1 MKKLL
6 YSIIAIFFCLSTAL
20 WFGCKEVEWP
30 GSIHGSITDKATGEP
45 IKTAGVELI
54 PLGLKTI
61 TGSEGQYE
69 FKEIDPGTYK
79 LHITKTGYEE
89 LVSNE
94 IVVNSSKATQSDVQ
108 IEKLPPA
115 LKILDGAGKEV
126 DTLNFGEAE
135 SDEARSFNIFN
146 DGSESLQWQI
156 TKTAKWI
163 ESFSIESGKLE
174 ASGTQAIVVT
184 IDRNQL
190 DEKQNATTIQI
201 TSNNGSKELLVLAMN
216 NRKAIVVNV
225 SEATNVT
232 ATTAIFHGEIVNQGT
247 PPFTERGF
255 VYTTESVATLEN
267 TIEKLTVAVNEDKS
281 YSIQVRNLELGK
293 TYSVRAYASNILG
306 VVYSSNSVSVI
317 PKSTLP
323 AVETES
329 ITSVNIANGT
339 AIFNGTVLEEGDPAY
354 TEKGFVYGIVPNP
367 TIDDTKKEVSG
378 NGTGKYS
385 ANISGLEEGKEYHIR
400 AYATNANGTAY
411 GEDKKVDMT
420 ATMPEVQT
428 KASTNRNIANGTV
441 TFNGTITKI
450 GDLPYTERGFVYA
463 DVHNP
468 TLDDT
473 KVTVSGN
480 GTGNFSANVSD
491 IQEGKVYYIRAFVTN
506 SKGTVYGDEVSVDM
520 TAMMPEVQTK
530 ASTNRNVA
538 NGTVTFNG
546 TVTDIG
552 DLPYTERG
560 FVYADVHNPTLD
572 DTKVTASGNGTGD
585 FSANASDLQEGMVY
599 YVRAYIT
606 NSKGTVYGEEVS
618 VDFNAVMPTVQTKT
632 PSNRNVSGGT
642 ATFNGSITEIGDLPY
657 TERGFVYAEVHNP
670 TIDDTK
676 VTASGSGTG
685 DFSANASDIQEGK
698 VYYIRAYVTNSKGTV
713 YGEEVS
719 VDFNAVMPTVQT
731 KTPTNRNVANETV
744 TFNGTITEIGDLP
757 YTERG
762 FVYADVHNPTLDDT
776 KVTASGN
783 GTGDFSANTSDIQ
796 EGKVYYIRAYVTNRK
811 GTVYGE
817 EVSVDF
823 NAVMPTVQ
831 TKTPTNRNVSG
842 GTATFNG
849 SITDIGDLP
858 YTERGFV
865 YAEIHN
871 PTLDDTKVTVSG
883 SGTGDFSANASDI
896 QEGKVYYVRAYVTNR
911 KGTVYGEEV
920 SVDFNAVMPTIQTN
934 NPTNINRANGTAT
947 LNATIMS
954 LGDLPCTERGFVYAE
969 VHNPTIE
976 DDTKIVSIGNTTG
989 DYTSN
994 ATNLILGKVYYV
1006 RAYVTNSKGTVY
1018 GMENILDLQAI
1029 LPQVKTR
1036 VVSNITPNAVTFNG
1050 EIISLGDPHYTERG
1064 FIYGSMPVPTM
1075 DEPSIIQMAV
1085 TGTSIGAYT
1094 KEVKDLEE
1102 GRTYYMRAYA
1112 KSDDRLVYGDIVR
1125 FVPEVPQY
1133 VILEVVNLMVQKEDL
1148 GSAYWSTAKT
1158 MCENSVLAG
1167 YTDWRLPTKEELM
1180 SLYDKRDWIGGFSD
1194 DLYWS
1199 SSSSASDINFRY
1211 FIDFTSG
1218 YMAARNIRNYDQ
1230 KYKVRAVRT
1239 ITE

>member
-1 MKKLL
+1 MKKILYIFIATLL
-6 YSIIAIFFCLSTAL
+6 CLSATL
-20 WFGCKEVEWP
+20 WYGCKEKELP

-45 IKTAGVELI
+45 IKTAGVELL
-54 PLGLKTI
+54 PSGVKTV

-69 FKEIDPGTYK
+69 FNEIAPGVYN

-94 IVVNSSKATQSDVQ
+94 IVVNSNKATQSDVQ

-163 ESFSIESGKLE
+163 ESFSVESGKLE
-174 ASGTQAIVVT
+174 AGGTQAIVVT

-190 DEKQNATTIQI
+190 EEKQNATTIQI

-293 TYSVRAYASNILG
+293 TYSVRAYASNSLG

-329 ITSVNIANGT
+329 ITSVNIVNGT
-339 AIFNGTVLEEGDPAY
+339 AIFNGNILEEGDPAY

-367 TIDDTKKEVSG
+367 TIDDTRKEVSG

-473 KVTVSGN
+473 KVPV
-480 GTGNFSANVSD
+480 
-491 IQEGKVYYIRAFVTN
+491 
-506 SKGTVYGDEVSVDM
+506 
-520 TAMMPEVQTK
+520 
-530 ASTNRNVA
+530 
-538 NGTVTFNG
+538 
-546 TVTDIG
+546 
-552 DLPYTERG
+552 
-560 FVYADVHNPTLD
+560 
-572 DTKVTASGNGTGD
+572 SGNGTGD
-585 FSANASDLQEGMVY
+585 FSANVSDM
-599 YVRAYIT
+599 
-606 NSKGTVYGEEVS
+606 
-618 VDFNAVMPTVQTKT
+618 
-632 PSNRNVSGGT
+632 
-642 ATFNGSITEIGDLPY
+642 
-657 TERGFVYAEVHNP
+657 
-670 TIDDTK
+670 
-676 VTASGSGTG
+676 
-685 DFSANASDIQEGK
+685 QEGK
-698 VYYIRAYVTNSKGTV
+698 IYYIRAYVTNSKGTV

-719 VDFNAVMPTVQT
+719 VDFNAIMPIVET
-731 KTPTNRNVANETV
+731 KSPTNINRANGTA

-762 FVYADVHNPTLDDT
+762 FVYA
-776 KVTASGN
+776 
-783 GTGDFSANTSDIQ
+783 
-796 EGKVYYIRAYVTNRK
+796 
-811 GTVYGE
+811 
-817 EVSVDF
+817 
-823 NAVMPTVQ
+823 
-831 TKTPTNRNVSG
+831 
-842 GTATFNG
+842 
-849 SITDIGDLP
+849 
-858 YTERGFV
+858 
-865 YAEIHN
+865 
-871 PTLDDTKVTVSG
+871 
-883 SGTGDFSANASDI
+883 
-896 QEGKVYYVRAYVTNR
+896 
-911 KGTVYGEEV
+911 
-920 SVDFNAVMPTIQTN
+920 
-934 NPTNINRANGTAT
+934 
-947 LNATIMS
+947 
-954 LGDLPCTERGFVYAE
+954 E

-976 DDTKIVSIGNTTG
+976 NDTKIVSVGNG
-989 DYTSN
+989 LGVYTSN
-994 ATNLILGKVYYV
+994 ATKLVLGKVYYV
-1006 RAYVTNSKGTVY
+1006 RAYVINRKGTIY
-1018 GMENILDLQAI
+1018 GMENTLDFSAE
-1029 LPQVKTR
+1029 LPQVETR
-1036 VVSNITPNAVTFNG
+1036 AVSNITPNSATFNG
-1050 EIISLGDPHYTERG
+1050 EIISLGDPRYTERG
-1064 FIYGSMPVPTM
+1064 FIYGTMPVPTM
-1075 DEPSIIQMAV
+1075 DEPSVVQFV
-1085 TGTSIGAYT
+1085 VSGTATGAYT
-1094 KEVKDLEE
+1094 KEVNGLEE
-1102 GRTYYMRAYA
+1102 GETYYMRTYV
-1112 KSDDRLVYGDIVR
+1112 KSDDRIAYGDVVR
-1125 FVPEVPQY
+1125 FVAENPFYFIIKE
-1133 VILEVVNLMVQKEDL
+1133 INLMVQKEDL
-1148 GSAYWSTAKT
+1148 GGNLIWNTANT
-1158 MCENSVLAG
+1158 ICENSTLAG
-1167 YTDWRLPTKEELM
+1167 YTDWRLPTKDELM
-1180 SLYDKRDWIGGFSD
+1180 TLYFNKTLIGGFSNTD
-1194 DLYWS
+1194 YWS
-1199 SSSSASDINFRY
+1199 SSKASSTYYGEFYFYINFANGHVDDSQSRSPV
-1211 FIDFTSG
+1211 SG
-1218 YMAARNIRNYDQ
+1218 RI
-1230 KYKVRAVRT
+1230 RAVRT